1 VKILLLT
8 SEFAPATGGIGT
20 YGREIASAATDL
32 GATVTV
38 IAPDYLQDNSAVD
51 RSLPFEVRRFRGGLH
66 SMRDLPSKIRLARS
80 CVGAERYD
88 VIHAADWPFFI
99 PVTLSR
105 QLTQARIL
113 LTVHGTEINET
124 QTPLKRLAIRTLGVF
139 GSRTEIAA
147 NSRYTRE
154 LFRKRF
160 AVDTQRIHAI
170 RLGVSDFWF
179 GHSNGRAATRA
190 AYGIAPDRIVI
201 VTVARITRRKG
212 HPVTLAAL
220 STLPRELR
228 RQITWLVIGPDG
240 EDDYVQQLKRLV
252 ATVDCDIRF
261 LGAMPDQQ
269 IRDIYGAADF
279 FCLTGVPDSSGR
291 VEGFGL
297 VYLEAAAGGLPSVAT
312 AIGGGPAGR
321 SGGRRQVQ
329 APARPA
335 RQGWQARGPPR
346 VAVRAR
352 SRAAGHGGHRTRHCE
367 TRRGHRHAI
376 HSCRGRLSSC
386 PRSVVGALRSRN
398 LSPVAIRKKTRREY
412 SGRSPDRGPT
422 APSRVRTAC

>member
-1 VKILLLT
+1 VNILLLT

-20 YGREIASAATDL
+20 YAREVASAATDL
-32 GATVTV
+32 GANVTV
-38 IAPDYLQDNSAVD
+38 IAPDYLQDNASVD

-80 CVGAERYD
+80 CIGAERYD

-99 PVTLSR
+99 PVALSR
-105 QLTQARIL
+105 HLAQARIL
-113 LTVHGTEINET
+113 MTVHGTEINET

-139 GSRTEIAA
+139 GSRTDIAA

-154 LFRKRF
+154 LFRERF
-160 AVDTQRIHAI
+160 AVDPQRIHAI

-179 GHSNGRAATRA
+179 GQRNGRDATRA

-240 EDDYVQQLKRLV
+240 ENDYVQQLKHLV
-252 ATVDCDIRF
+252 AAVDCDIRF

-279 FCLTGVPDSSGR
+279 FCLTGVPDASGR

-312 AIGGGPAGR
+312 AIGGVPDAVLADETGILVPPAIEDIACAITKLAEDTDTRSILAAGASAHARALSWERCAAETYRLSR
-321 SGGRRQVQ
+321 SGRRTVENIADGLLTEVQ
-329 APARPA
+329 PREAESAQHVSPA
-335 RQGWQARGPPR
+335 
-346 VAVRAR
+346 
-352 SRAAGHGGHRTRHCE
+352 
-367 TRRGHRHAI
+367 
-376 HSCRGRLSSC
+376 
-386 PRSVVGALRSRN
+386 
-398 LSPVAIRKKTRREY
+398 
-412 SGRSPDRGPT
+412 
-422 APSRVRTAC
+422 

>member
-1 VKILLLT
+1 MNILLLT

-20 YGREIASAATDL
+20 YAREVASAATDL
-32 GATVTV
+32 GANVTV
-38 IAPDYLQDNSAVD
+38 IAPDYLQDNASVD

-80 CVGAERYD
+80 CIAADRYD

-99 PVTLSR
+99 PVALSR
-105 QLTQARIL
+105 HLAQARIL
-113 LTVHGTEINET
+113 MTVHGTEINET

-139 GSRTEIAA
+139 GSRTDIAA

-154 LFRKRF
+154 LFRERF
-160 AVDTQRIHAI
+160 AVDPQRIHAI

-179 GHSNGRAATRA
+179 GQRNGRDATRA
-190 AYGIAPDRIVI
+190 AYGIASDRIVI

-240 EDDYVQQLKRLV
+240 ENDYVQQLKHLV

-261 LGAMPDQQ
+261 LGAMPNQQ

-279 FCLTGVPDSSGR
+279 FCLTGVPDASGR

-312 AIGGGPAGR
+312 AIGGVPDAVLADETGLLVPPAIEDIACAITKLAEDTDTRFILAAGASAHARALSWERCAAETYRLSR
-321 SGGRRQVQ
+321 SGRRTVENIADGLPTKVQ
-329 APARPA
+329 PREAESVQHVNPA
-335 RQGWQARGPPR
+335 
-346 VAVRAR
+346 
-352 SRAAGHGGHRTRHCE
+352 
-367 TRRGHRHAI
+367 
-376 HSCRGRLSSC
+376 
-386 PRSVVGALRSRN
+386 
-398 LSPVAIRKKTRREY
+398 
-412 SGRSPDRGPT
+412 
-422 APSRVRTAC
+422 